1 MTPKIY
7 EAVGKK
13 LVETWGDYAGWAHSV
28 LFTAD
33 LRAFADYGLTAATPS
48 GSPMKLSMPNTPAT
62 EPPTPSESGSDY
74 FGTPVMEKP
83 RKRRG
88 RQSATPSK
96 LKRMRTE

>member
-7 EAVGKK
+7 EAVAKK

-33 LRAFADYGLTAATPS
+33 LRAFADYGLATPN
-48 GSPMKLSMPNTPAT
+48 GSPTKSSLPATPASV
-62 EPPTPSESGSDY
+62 PPTPSESGSDY
-74 FGTPVMEKP
+74 FGTPILDTP
-83 RKRRG
+83 RKRKA

-96 LKRMRTE
+96 LKRVRTE